1 MDRIRSLAIGTLL
14 IFALAVLAQ
23 NTPNKPSTSSG
34 GGAEGGG
41 LPPVEEQLKVLTDKL
56 DLTAT
61 QRTRVRP
68 IMQDLHDATEKLMAA
83 RPIRLFAYLVAFLT
97 LGSGISLAA
106 SGPAAVA
113 EGTQP
118 PAALCFTDSSFAHR
132 GASYTSF
139 RKHIAQLHCQCCGK
153 DENGHCNHQCCN

>member
-41 LPPVEEQLKVLTDKL
+41 LPPVEEQLKVLTNKL

-61 QRTRVRP
+61 QRTKVRP
-68 IMQDLHDATEKLMAA
+68 IMQDLHDATEKLMRDDRLSRDERLAKV
-83 RPIRLFAYLVAFLT
+83 RPQRKKADEKIRAMLNDDQQKKLDQYLAGPHPEMH
-97 LGSGISLAA
+97 GSL
-106 SGPAAVA
+106 SGATPAP
-113 EGTQP
+113 Q
-118 PAALCFTDSSFAHR
+118 R
-132 GASYTSF
+132 
-139 RKHIAQLHCQCCGK
+139 
-153 DENGHCNHQCCN
+153 